1 MSSETTLH
9 KYLSVGMYIQK
20 SNISKLKNEV
30 IEVVP
35 EYTNS
40 KYEDLV
46 GSFLK
51 NHFFFFPEEQKTC
64 SCLKM
69 PVGARLDI

>member
-1 MSSETTLH
+1 
-9 KYLSVGMYIQK
+9 MYIQK

-51 NHFFFFPEEQKTC
+51 NHFFFFPRGTENMFVSENASRSQAGYINKR
-64 SCLKM
+64 SDLGM
-69 PVGARLDI
+69 E